1 MSRAMS
7 SSASLLQAPLVGSA
21 YSSADRQKKLQK
33 ESDALRQKI
42 STLSSHQKK
51 IQKEL
56 DALRHV
62 ETIDVRVALPV
73 DHRHRQTIIETE
85 LDALASGPDTAAA
98 AAAAIKLLQGYR
110 AAWLQRKVIE
120 KLQIG
125 PFGDCLTDSSGTC
138 YTALRR

>member
-1 MSRAMS
+1 MS
-7 SSASLLQAPLVGSA
+7 SSAPLLQVSLVGFA
-21 YSSADRQKKLQK
+21 YASDDRQKTLPNH
-33 ESDALRQKI
+33 QKI
-42 STLSSHQKK
+42 

-73 DHRHRQTIIETE
+73 DHRHHQTIIETE

-98 AAAAIKLLQGYR
+98 ASAAIKLLQGYR